1 MSDYPVA
8 LPLQQ
13 LFDDNGAPLAGG
25 KLYSYQAGTSTP
37 QATYADASGTLNTN
51 PLVLDASGRGTYYLP
66 AGTGYKFNLT
76 NASGVQV
83 TGYPLDNVMIPAP
96 VAPPAPAAVPTGA
109 VLPYA
114 GSSAPTS
121 YLLCDGTAIDRSTYA
136 ALFSAIGT
144 AYGAGDGSTTF
155 NVPDLRQRFPLGK
168 AASGTGATLG
178 VSGGTINH
186 THTYTDVINH
196 THVVSVTDPGHTHTQ
211 NAHTHGLTDPGH
223 THTQSSH
230 SHAITDPGH
239 THTQNSHT
247 HGLTDPGHT
256 HTQNAHAHGVTDPGH
271 THTISVTDPGH
282 YHTTFGD
289 NVAVTSGSDYALRSS
304 GSSNTSTATTGI
316 TASAISSSTGVSVN
330 GATATNNS
338 NTTGVTVNS
347 VTATNN
353 SNTTSISVN
362 SATAVNNSN
371 TTGVT
376 ANNATATNNS
386 NTTGISASTAV
397 PVGGVATGTT
407 ASNNPPYLVF
417 NYIIKT

>member
-13 LFDDNGAPLAGG
+13 FFDDNGAPLAGG

-178 VSGGTINH
+178 DSGGTINH

-211 NAHTHGLTDPGH
+211 KSAYACAHRPRPHAYAEQPLACHYGPGTHAYPKR
-223 THTQSSH
+223 
-230 SHAITDPGH
+230 A
-239 THTQNSHT
+239 
-247 HGLTDPGHT
+247 
-256 HTQNAHAHGVTDPGH
+256 
-271 THTISVTDPGH
+271 
-282 YHTTFGD
+282 
-289 NVAVTSGSDYALRSS
+289 
-304 GSSNTSTATTGI
+304 
-316 TASAISSSTGVSVN
+316 
-330 GATATNNS
+330 
-338 NTTGVTVNS
+338 
-347 VTATNN
+347 
-353 SNTTSISVN
+353 
-362 SATAVNNSN
+362 
-371 TTGVT
+371 
-376 ANNATATNNS
+376 
-386 NTTGISASTAV
+386 
-397 PVGGVATGTT
+397 
-407 ASNNPPYLVF
+407 
-417 NYIIKT
+417 